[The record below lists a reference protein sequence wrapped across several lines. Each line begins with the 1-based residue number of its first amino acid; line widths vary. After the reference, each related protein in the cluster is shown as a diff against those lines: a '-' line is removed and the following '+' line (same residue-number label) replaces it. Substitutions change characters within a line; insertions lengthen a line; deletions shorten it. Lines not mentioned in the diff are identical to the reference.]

1 MRRLLWVA
9 LAVLSGCAAPTT
21 WGVQEER
28 PLPYVYD
35 RRAQHIAARAEIG
48 HADAMAELAEHIL
61 AHDLGRFD
69 AHYGLPRSG
78 RPCCP
83 PTRLESLAVQWLERA
98 ATRGHVHAMKRLAE
112 LLISGCET
120 GHPFGPHEVERPAWV
135 AAADRWLAVAAD
147 VGDDEAIARRAKFI
161 EIRATLERSRVS
173 TDGRPLSQY

>member
-35 RRAQHIAARAEIG
+35 
-48 HADAMAELAEHIL
+48 IL